1 MADGEDGD
9 ESTENAMRPP
19 QSVVISSTEIE
30 ETPKPENT
38 PMLTGSVLAGDVQ
51 AQTVSQPILQSQLQY
66 VMGPDGQMYAYQ
78 KAPFNWK
85 HFSLGFFIPVGI
97 IFAQLL
103 FSIIITEDYDYDD
116 YARSNQLEFT
126 KYEGLDLSLSLNSPG
141 DYVITHCSIFSQ
153 NGSESHFCEFD
164 YNYNNDDL
172 SITKGD
178 TRNQVGTIF
187 QTNNTMFLQENFPSG
202 NHSIFYDY
210 VEQSRYQDWIE
221 IEDSRNNVSGADM
234 IGFVCCFLLIVNILG
249 SIISFVTGRKDMGI
263 GFLLSLIT
271 VPIIAGIGSI
281 AFLW

>member
-30 ETPKPENT
+30 ETPKSVDT
-38 PMLTGSVLAGDVQ
+38 PMLTGSVLVGDVQ

-116 YARSNQLEFT
+116 YVRSNQHVFT
-126 KYEGLDLSLSLNSPG
+126 KYEGLNLSLSLNPSG
-141 DYVITHCSIFSQ
+141 DYVITSCSIRSED
-153 NGSESHFCEFD
+153 GSGFYFCEFED
-164 YNYNNDDL
+164 SYVNDDL
-172 SITKGD
+172 PITKEG
-178 TRNQVGTIF
+178 TTNQVGTIF
-187 QTNNTMFLQENFPSG
+187 QTNNTMYLQGNFPSG
-202 NHSIFYDY
+202 NYSIYHDY
-210 VEQSRYQDWIE
+210 VEESRYQEWIE
-221 IEDSRNNVSGADM
+221 MQYSENMDYGADM
-234 IGFVCCFLLIVNILG
+234 IGFVCCFLLVVNILG

-263 GFLLSLIT
+263 GFLLSFIA
-271 VPIIAGIGSI
+271 VPIIAGLGSI